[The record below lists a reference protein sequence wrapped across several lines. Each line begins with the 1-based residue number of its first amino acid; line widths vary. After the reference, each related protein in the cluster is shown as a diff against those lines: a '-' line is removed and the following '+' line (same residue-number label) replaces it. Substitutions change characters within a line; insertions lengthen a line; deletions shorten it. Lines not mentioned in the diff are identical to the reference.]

1 MKKYN
6 TLTKT
11 ILIFFTAYIVF
22 GAFLYLSQQN
32 LIYHPTPT
40 NPQDCT
46 QLSQQTHKNTT
57 FYYHSQ
63 NTDTA
68 TILYHGNAGNAC
80 QRAIY
85 KDIVSPDTSLVIVE
99 YTAYREQNK
108 IPSKQNMLQD
118 AKNIADWQNITNY
131 TNINI
136 IGESLGTSIASYH
149 SNHAQVNTLI
159 LLNPFYS
166 LQRLARTHYPL
177 YPSFLLTETYNTRQ
191 YLEGFTGNITIL
203 HAEQDQ
209 IVPPLQS
216 QKLKDSLTNAT
227 VQRQKFPRETHN
239 SLLTNLDVQAII
251 RNLTAT

>member
-1 MKKYN
+1 
-6 TLTKT
+6 
-11 ILIFFTAYIVF
+11 
-22 GAFLYLSQQN
+22 
-32 LIYHPTPT
+32 
-40 NPQDCT
+40 
-46 QLSQQTHKNTT
+46 
-57 FYYHSQ
+57 
-63 NTDTA
+63 
-68 TILYHGNAGNAC
+68 
-80 QRAIY
+80 
-85 KDIVSPDTSLVIVE
+85 
-99 YTAYREQNK
+99 
-108 IPSKQNMLQD
+108 MLQD